1 MSRSSVLVVA
11 PKKELQAWEDVLRA
25 RGHDVTCAASPKEAS
40 AAVAQRSP
48 SAVLVSEKLPL
59 GGALRLAKEFQ
70 KHPATQQTPVVMAG
84 IAPLTVA
91 QRVRLGPGAPDA
103 TVKRGATAE
112 EVADAVAAALEKGK
126 LPPLQLTPQ
135 QQSGMKY
142 SRIGNMMM
150 VFGVIFSMPGLG
162 GGAPAPGASDNKS
175 WFLLLVPLGG
185 LVADYATGLVDQRKK
200 LLTWQGWAAIAMAGI
215 IAVAI
220 LVWPDYFAWPTRR

>member
-1 MSRSSVLVVA
+1 MSRPSVLVVA
-11 PKKELQAWEDVLRA
+11 TKKELQPWEAALQS
-25 RGHDVTCAASPKEAS
+25 RGYDVTCTTSHKEA
-40 AAVAQRSP
+40 AAALAQRSP
-48 SAVLVSEKLPL
+48 SVVLVSEKLPL
-59 GGALRLAKEFQ
+59 GGALRISKDFQ
-70 KHPATQQTPVVMAG
+70 KHPATQQTPVVFYG

-91 QRVRLGPGAPDA
+91 QRVRLGPSAPDA
-103 TVKRGATAE
+103 TVKAGASAD
-112 EVADAVAAALEKGK
+112 EVAAAVAAALEKGK

-162 GGAPAPGASDNKS
+162 GGAPAPGASDHKS

-200 LLTWQGWAAIAMAGI
+200 LLTWQGWAAVAMAGV
-215 IAVAI
+215 IAVGI
-220 LVWPDYFAWPTRR
+220 LVWPDFFAWPTHR